1 MNVYNHNQQRIS
13 KNNRFRLIGKT
24 EYELTCAKSMF
35 GLYCIKRP
43 RCHCERDLTATNSPS
58 S

>member
-1 MNVYNHNQQRIS
+1 MNVYNHNPRRIS
-13 KNNRFRLIGKT
+13 KKMDLYFSAKKKF
-24 EYELTCAKSMF
+24 TCAKSML

-43 RCHCERDLTATNSPS
+43 RCHCDRDLTATNSPS